1 MLRPVDR
8 RSFLQSSAAAALALA
23 VSPLVR
29 GAESEKFPPFKISL
43 AQWSLHRAFRAKE
56 KPLDALKFAEIA

>member
-23 VSPLVR
+23 VSPLR
-29 GAESEKFPPFKISL
+29 AAESEKFPPFKISL